1 MESSGTAY
9 VRATVRSNVI
19 VLITLALLILALR
32 LFPAGAFGALTGT
45 GQYLPLHMLLETL
58 AIIVASM
65 IFVLGWY
72 TQRGAKTLRMQVIA
86 CFFLA
91 VAILDFSH
99 MISFAGMPDFVTP
112 SGPEKAII
120 FWLFARLFAALALLA
135 SVILP
140 DRKLIRRHTLL
151 ASIFVSMAAIHYL
164 VLIAHEHLPATFDTE
179 TGLTSFKIFAEYSLI
194 LLYSLAATLLWAR
207 ALRDGQKDTLALSMS
222 AAIMA
227 MSELLFT
234 FYVDVTDTFNL
245 VGHIYKFLAYT
256 YLYQALVVK
265 GITTPFFE
273 LRELS
278 GRLQATLDAVPDMM
292 FELSTD
298 GIIKAYHSR
307 LGLPRLLE
315 SPDIFIGQNF
325 RLFIT
330 EVEAIKVIEQAMAD
344 IFNTGSTA
352 GRAYS
357 LMLQGRQYWYELTGT
372 LLEAPR
378 DRRCLILIRDVT
390 SKYESEQELRIAAT
404 AFSSQEGIIITDA
417 QQNILRVNA
426 AFEET
431 SGYSLQEV
439 VGRTPSIL
447 SSGKHNK
454 AFFEAMWESIH
465 RDGSWHGEIWNKRK
479 NGEVFPQSVTIS
491 AVKNA
496 AGITTHYVGDMVDI
510 SRIRDAE
517 ATINRLSLF
526 DPLTGLPNRTNIQ
539 AQLNEI
545 LASSHSDQYFGALLM
560 IDLDDFKD
568 INDTLGHAAGDQL
581 LVQVAQRLQKT
592 LQNGEVA
599 ARYGGDEFIVVLPHL
614 SQDKSNAAGKV
625 QAMAQT
631 LFKALEGEYHLDTQ
645 VHYTTCSIGISLFDG
660 ARIEFSEL
668 LQQADIA
675 LTQAKITSRTNIS
688 FFDPSWQ
695 EEITARANLNS
706 DLREAL
712 KAHQFELYYQPQW
725 DETRH
730 IVGAEALVRWKH
742 PHRGLIGPDE
752 FIPFAEESGWIL
764 ALGDEILQM
773 GLQQLNSWQAD
784 PKLGQLALSINLS
797 AEQLFESNFI
807 ETVKEEIHSRS
818 LDARYLVLEL
828 TESTLISNLQLA
840 KSTIEKLSQ
849 LGVRFAIDDFGT
861 GYSSLSYL
869 SQLPIDQLKIDQSFV
884 RNIGIAEQDTAIVS
898 TIITMARTLHMEVLA
913 EGVESD
919 AQHSYLLEQGCHL
932 FQGFLFARP
941 LPLQEFE
948 ALVRTTQS

>member
-1 MESSGTAY
+1 MEGSSIAY
-9 VRATVRSNVI
+9 LRGTVRSNVI
-19 VLITLALLILALR
+19 ILVTLAVLIVALR
-32 LFPAGAFGALTGT
+32 LLPASALAGV
-45 GQYLPLHMLLETL
+45 GHYLPLHMLLETL

-99 MISFAGMPDFVTP
+99 MISFAGMPDFVSP
-112 SGPEKAII
+112 SGPEKAIN

-135 SVILP
+135 SVVLP

-151 ASIFVSMAAIHYL
+151 ASIFVAVAAIHYL
-164 VLIAHEHLPATFDTE
+164 VLIAPEHLPATFDAE
-179 TGLTSFKIFAEYSLI
+179 SGLTPFKVFAEYCLI
-194 LLYSLAATLLWAR
+194 LLYSLAAVPLWAR
-207 ALRDGQKDTLALSMS
+207 ALKNGQKDTLALSMS
-222 AAIMA
+222 SAIMA

-234 FYVDVTDTFNL
+234 LYADVTDAYNL

-265 GITTPFFE
+265 GITAPFFE
-273 LRELS
+273 LRELT
-278 GRLQATLDAVPDMM
+278 GRLQATLDALPDMM
-292 FELSTD
+292 FELSAD
-298 GIIKAYHSR
+298 GVIKAYHSR
-307 LGLPRLLE
+307 LGIPRLLK
-315 SPDIFIGQNF
+315 SPDIFIDQDF
-325 RLFIT
+325 RHFIT
-330 EVEAIKVIEQAMAD
+330 EAEAIQVIEQAMAD

-357 LMLQGRQYWYELTGT
+357 LMLEGRQYWFELTGS
-372 LLEAPR
+372 LLETPT

-390 SKYESEQELRIAAT
+390 SKYEAEQELRIAAT
-404 AFSSQEGIIITDA
+404 AFSSQEGIVITDA

-426 AFEET
+426 AFEKT

-447 SSGKHNK
+447 NSGKHDK
-454 AFFEAMWESIH
+454 AFFEAMWESIQ

-491 AVKNA
+491 AVRNA

-526 DPLTGLPNRTNIQ
+526 DPLTGLPNRANFQ
-539 AQLNEI
+539 AQLKDI
-545 LASSHSDQYFGALLM
+545 LASNHSDHHFGALLM
-560 IDLDDFKD
+560 IDLDHFKN
-568 INDTLGHAAGDQL
+568 INDTLGYAAGDQL

-592 LQNGEVA
+592 LHNGEIA
-599 ARYGGDEFIVVLPHL
+599 ARYGDDEFMVVLPHL
-614 SQDKSNAAGKV
+614 SRDMSNAAGKV
-625 QAMAQT
+625 QTMAQT
-631 LFKALEGEYHLDTQ
+631 LLTALEGEYHLDEL

-660 ARIEFSEL
+660 VNIEFTEL
-668 LQQADIA
+668 LQQVDIA
-675 LTQAKITSRTNIS
+675 LSQAKMAGRANVS
-688 FFDPSWQ
+688 FFDPAWQ
-695 EEITARANLNS
+695 EEITARANLNT

-725 DETRH
+725 DETGH

-742 PHRGLIGPDE
+742 PRRGIVGPGE
-752 FIPFAEESGWIL
+752 FIPFAEENGWIL

-773 GLQQLNSWQAD
+773 GLQQLAYWQAD
-784 PKLGQLALSINLS
+784 PKLNRLALSINLS
-797 AEQLFESNFI
+797 TEQLFETDFI
-807 ETVKEEIHSRS
+807 ETVENEIHARA
-818 LDARYLVLEL
+818 LNARYLVLEL

-849 LGVRFAIDDFGT
+849 LGIRFAIDDFGT

-869 SQLPIDQLKIDQSFV
+869 SHLPIDQLKIDQSFV

-898 TIITMARTLHMEVLA
+898 TIIKMARTLHMEVLA

-932 FQGFLFARP
+932 FQGYLFARP

-948 ALVRTTQS
+948 ALVRTSLKA